1 MASTAPSLSGVLADA
16 LLLPEDDRAE
26 MAAELLASLHPEG
39 VPFEDDPAWYAEVER
54 RAERVR
60 RGESDG
66 IAWEDALAEIEQ
78 T

>member
-1 MASTAPSLSGVLADA
+1 MASAPSLSGVLADA
-16 LLLPEDDRAE
+16 MLLPEDDRAV

-39 VPFEDDPAWYAEVER
+39 VPFDDDPAWYAEVER

-66 IAWEDALAEIEQ
+66 VAWEDALAELERA
-78 T
+78 